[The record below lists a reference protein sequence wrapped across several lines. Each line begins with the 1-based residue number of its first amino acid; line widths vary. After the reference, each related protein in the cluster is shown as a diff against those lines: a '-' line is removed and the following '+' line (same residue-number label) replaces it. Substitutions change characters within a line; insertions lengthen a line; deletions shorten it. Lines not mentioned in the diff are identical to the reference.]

1 MLILMHRE
9 KMAGENLRNGS
20 REVAFE
26 LWIQR
31 IRCFI
36 LVDSNGNFRRYQGKQ
51 YRKFFSRTDKEQ
63 YYTEFR
69 WYHGHI
75 SSP

>member
-1 MLILMHRE
+1 MVDNRFQNVIIRLTITGKSIDKEEYLLIQMHRE

-31 IRCFI
+31 I
-36 LVDSNGNFRRYQGKQ
+36 
-51 YRKFFSRTDKEQ
+51 
-63 YYTEFR
+63 
-69 WYHGHI
+69 
-75 SSP
+75 